1 VHSASLIQTE
11 TITNTG
17 TGPLVFGDRA
27 VNKSGANATDFTI
40 VKDSC
45 SNHSVAVNATCR
57 VTYLFNPSAAGARTA
72 NLVFTSNALTS
83 PNNIVFNGVGT
94 TAPVMIKSLSATSSQ
109 VTGGKQ
115 LTVTGFGFSNAAT
128 ITIGG
133 TTATVVRRLGST
145 QIIVR
150 IPPHVAGVVAVV
162 VTNLDTGT
170 ASMDGFTYK

>member
-1 VHSASLIQTE
+1 M
-11 TITNTG
+11 
-17 TGPLVFGDRA
+17 
-27 VNKSGANATDFTI
+27 
-40 VKDSC
+40 
-45 SNHSVAVNATCR
+45 
-57 VTYLFNPSAAGARTA
+57 TYLFNPSAAGARTA

-145 QIIVR
+145 QIILR